1 MTYKALA
8 VDLDGT
14 LLHSDEKLTLRSLDA
29 LKAAAEAGLR
39 VIIATARWLQLAERV
54 ARRIE
59 RVARK
64 ISTKEPIIAC
74 AGAQVRRE
82 TDNHDLLDL
91 RLPSKFAGQLYAIL
105 DRRRCIASIA
115 LDEVV
120 LIKMDGN
127 PDPSLFPSEATLVR
141 KLCGQVDT
149 APRIALI
156 QGNEA
161 NAEVVT
167 LLKEPWKDHV
177 RFVESFSSRGKS
189 MLTLTAAQA
198 NGGAALSVACADMG
212 ISSADVISF
221 GDAEADIEMFKVSGA
236 SVAMGQ
242 ASDLVKSFAT
252 AVTLSNDDDGVAL
265 AIEGLLRTGSLPR
278 PKRK

>member
-14 LLHSDEKLTLRSLDA
+14 LLHSDDRVTQRSLDA
-29 LKAAAEAGLR
+29 LKVAEASGLR
-39 VIIATARWLQLAERV
+39 VIIATARWRQLAERV
-54 ARRIE
+54 AREIN
-59 RVARK
+59 
-64 ISTKEPIIAC
+64 TKEPIIAC

-91 RLPSKFAGQLYAIL
+91 RLPSEFADQLYSIL

-115 LDEVV
+115 LDEKV
-120 LIKMDGN
+120 LIKMEGE
-127 PDPSLFPSEATLVR
+127 PDPSLIPPEATVVR
-141 KLCGQVDT
+141 KLSGVDCA

-156 QGNEA
+156 QGSDA
-161 NAEVVT
+161 NVEVREK
-167 LLKEPWKDHV
+167 LKGLWETRV

-189 MLTLTAAQA
+189 MLTLTVREA
-198 NGGAALSVACADMG
+198 NKGAALSVACSEMG
-212 ISSADVISF
+212 LASADVISF
-221 GDAEADIEMFKVSGA
+221 GDAEADIAMFKESGA

-252 AVTLSNDDDGVAL
+252 NVTLSNDEDGVAVAL
-265 AIEGLLRTGSLPR
+265 ETLLKTGGLPQAKS
-278 PKRK
+278 K

>member
-1 MTYKALA
+1 

-29 LKAAAEAGLR
+29 LKAAEDAGLR
-39 VIIATARWLQLAERV
+39 VIIATARWHQFAERF
-54 ARRIE
+54 
-59 RVARK
+59 ARK

-74 AGAQVRRE
+74 AGAQVRRG
-82 TDNHDLLDL
+82 TDNHDLFDL
-91 RLPSKFAGQLYAIL
+91 RLPRKFAGQLYVIL

-115 LDEVV
+115 VDEVV

-127 PDPSLFPSEATLVR
+127 PDPSLLPSEATLVR
-141 KLCGQVDT
+141 RLSGQVD
-149 APRIALI
+149 AARIALI
-156 QGNEA
+156 QGSEA
-161 NAEVVT
+161 NSEVVT

-177 RFVESFSSRGKS
+177 RFVESFSSRRKS

-198 NGGAALSVACADMG
+198 NKGAALSVACADMG

-221 GDAEADIEMFKVSGA
+221 GDAEADIEMFKLSGA

-252 AVTLSNDDDGVAL
+252 TVTISNDDDGVAL

>member
-1 MTYKALA
+1 
-8 VDLDGT
+8 
-14 LLHSDEKLTLRSLDA
+14 LTLRSLDA
-29 LKAAAEAGLR
+29 LKAAEDAGLR
-39 VIIATARWLQLAERV
+39 VIIATARWHQFAERF
-54 ARRIE
+54 
-59 RVARK
+59 ARK

-74 AGAQVRRE
+74 AGAQVRRG
-82 TDNHDLLDL
+82 TDNHDLFDL
-91 RLPSKFAGQLYAIL
+91 RLPRKFAGQLYVIL

-115 LDEVV
+115 LDEAV

-127 PDPSLFPSEATLVR
+127 PDPSLLPCEATLVR
-141 KLCGQVDT
+141 KLSGQVDA

-156 QGNEA
+156 QGSEA
-161 NAEVVT
+161 NAEVIT

-189 MLTLTAAQA
+189 VLTLTAAQA
-198 NGGAALSVACADMG
+198 NKGAALSVACADMG

-221 GDAEADIEMFKVSGA
+221 GDAEADIEMFKLSGA

-252 AVTLSNDDDGVAL
+252 TVTISNDDDGVAL

>member
-14 LLHSDEKLTLRSLDA
+14 LLHSDERVTQRSLDS
-29 LKAAAEAGLR
+29 LRAAEAAGLR
-39 VIIATARWLQLAERV
+39 VMIATARWHQLAERV
-54 ARRIE
+54 AREINTR
-59 RVARK
+59 
-64 ISTKEPIIAC
+64 EPIIAC

-82 TDNHDLLDL
+82 TDHHDLLDL
-91 RLPSKFAGQLYAIL
+91 RLPLKFAEQLYAIL

-115 LDEVV
+115 LDEAV

-127 PDPSLFPSEATLVR
+127 PDPGLLPSEATLVSQLSGR
-141 KLCGQVDT
+141 INA

-156 QGNEA
+156 QGTEA
-161 NAEVVT
+161 NAEVVRN
-167 LLKEPWKDHV
+167 LKELWKDQV
-177 RFVESFSSRGKS
+177 RFVESFSSRRKS

-198 NGGAALSVACADMG
+198 NKGAALSVACAEMG
-212 ISSADVISF
+212 ISSTEVISF

-242 ASDLVKSFAT
+242 ASDFVKGFAT

-265 AIEGLLRTGSLPR
+265 AIEGLLRTGSLER
-278 PKRK
+278 PSSQ